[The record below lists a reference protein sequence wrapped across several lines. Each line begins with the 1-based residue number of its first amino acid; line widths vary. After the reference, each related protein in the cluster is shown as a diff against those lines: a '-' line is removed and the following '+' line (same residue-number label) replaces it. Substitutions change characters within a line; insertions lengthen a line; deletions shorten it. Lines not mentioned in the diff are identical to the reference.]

1 MTMRIKRI
9 AVAAGVA
16 AVGIAG
22 FAAAA
27 NAASVIVTP
36 SSGIDGTPGA
46 NPSVNVS
53 WTGLLPGQYGFV
65 EECRKT
71 DTDPTFNYLNDC
83 SSYNEVQFKSDNS
96 GNYAGSAFALFTGDE
111 PGNGDWG
118 CGNAGLTASGG
129 PVYTTCYIRIAPGTP
144 TNSASDFFTPISFS
158 PPANTPEV
166 PLNVLLPLGGAAV
179 LGGAYMITRKR
190 QMANVA

>member
-9 AVAAGVA
+9 AAAAGIV
-16 AVGIAG
+16 AVGVAG

-27 NAASVIVTP
+27 NAASVVVTP
-36 SSGIDGTPGA
+36 STGIDGTPNA
-46 NPSVNVS
+46 NPTVNVS
-53 WTGLLPGQYGFV
+53 WTGLTAGQYGFV

-71 DTDPTFNYLNDC
+71 DADPTFNYLNDC
-83 SSYNEVQFKSDNS
+83 SSYNEVQFKSDANGSLAPS
-96 GNYAGSAFALFTGDE
+96 GFDLFTGDE
-111 PGNGDWG
+111 PGNGNWG

-144 TNSASDFFTPISFS
+144 TNTSSDFFTSISFS

-179 LGGAYMITRKR
+179 LGAGYMIARKR
-190 QMANVA
+190 QMANVG